1 VQDFVNT
8 LHVERGT
15 DELASWSSA
24 RIFLRGA
31 GYSVPQSV
39 TQDDLDRLNALRG
52 ALRDL
57 LTANGHGGEGHS
69 TARAV
74 RVLSQL
80 AADANIAVEVGRDG
94 TLRLRADGKGA
105 TQVVSAL
112 IVSTHDA
119 QRDGTWKRLKVCRN
133 GACAWAFY
141 DYSRN
146 HSGTWCAMG
155 ICGNR
160 NKVARHRASQKDS

>member
-1 VQDFVNT
+1 VNT

-24 RIFLRGA
+24 RRFLRGA

-52 ALRDL
+52 SLRDL
-57 LTANGHGGEGHS
+57 LTANGREGEGRW

-74 RVLSQL
+74 RVLSQF
-80 AADANIAVEVGRDG
+80 AADANIAVEVERDG
-94 TLRLRADGKGA
+94 TFRLRARGEGA
-105 TQVVSAL
+105 TRVVSVL
-112 IVSTHDA
+112 IVATHDA
-119 QRDGTWKRLKVCRN
+119 QRDGTWKRLKICRN
-133 GACAWAFY
+133 SVCAWAFY

-146 HSGTWCAMG
+146 SSGTWCAMG

-160 NKVARHRASQKDS
+160 NKVARHRASQKNS